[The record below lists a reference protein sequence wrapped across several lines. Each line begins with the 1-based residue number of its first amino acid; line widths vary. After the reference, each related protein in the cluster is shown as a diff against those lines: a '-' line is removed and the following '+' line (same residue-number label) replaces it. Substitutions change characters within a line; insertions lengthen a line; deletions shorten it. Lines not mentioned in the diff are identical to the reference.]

1 MVSDG
6 CGSCEAESHID
17 SELANDCGRDISGKQ
32 SCGSSHMAVSDQSDG
47 SHLYAT
53 IDPPSPKQKRPL
65 KSATLLAGTATYS
78 QKSELACFNISGH
91 RYPFTR
97 RKSHSDIDQKSTD
110 GSNTDK
116 KETSV

>member
-1 MVSDG
+1 MV
-6 CGSCEAESHID
+6 
-17 SELANDCGRDISGKQ
+17 
-32 SCGSSHMAVSDQSDG
+32 VSDQSDG

-65 KSATLLAGTATYS
+65 KTANITVRTTANS
-78 QKSELACFNISGH
+78 QKSELACFNITGH
-91 RYPFTR
+91 RYPFAR